1 MAEREIKKSLG
12 QMAGDLIVNG
22 YVKKTGGFHEVNRL
36 RTAVGMAPLAKVQ
49 KFSRTIKGNVN
60 DSDLHE
66 IIKEHAELNSA
77 EDSWPYSSAFYHRVH
92 MSWLSRTGRGL
103 NDLERD
109 ALDEF
114 MTEIRRKATVDAQM
128 EIVDE
133 LLEEHAD
140 MITEEDHT
148 SREAVER
155 VMDLLPS
162 RILISP
168 SPVARQRAIYTASVM
183 WKERFGEYYEN

>member
-36 RTAVGMAPLAKVQ
+36 RSAFGMAPLAKGQ

-60 DSDLHE
+60 DSALQE
-66 IIKEHAELNSA
+66 VIREHAHLNTA
-77 EDSWPYSSAFYHRVH
+77 EDAWPYSAAFYHRVH

-103 NDLERD
+103 NELERD

-114 MTEIRRKATVDAQM
+114 MTDIRRKATIDAQM
-128 EIVDE
+128 DMVDE

-148 SREAVER
+148 SREAVEL
-155 VMDLLPS
+155 VMDELPS
-162 RILISP
+162 RILVSP
-168 SPVARQRAIYTASVM
+168 SPVARQRAIYTASLM
-183 WKERFGEYYEN
+183 WKERFGEYYEC

>member
-1 MAEREIKKSLG
+1 MAQREIKKSLG

-22 YVKKTGGFHEVNRL
+22 YLKKTGGFHEVNRL
-36 RTAVGMAPLAKVQ
+36 RTAVGMAPLVKGQ
-49 KFSRTIKGNVN
+49 KLSRTIKGNVN
-60 DSDLHE
+60 DSALHE
-66 IIKEHAELNSA
+66 VIREHAHLNTA
-77 EDSWPYSSAFYHRVH
+77 EDAWPYSSAFYHRVH
-92 MSWLSRTGRGL
+92 MSWLARTGRGL

-114 MTEIRRKATVDAQM
+114 MTDIRRKATIDAQM

-148 SREAVER
+148 SSEAVEL
-155 VMDLLPS
+155 VMDELPS
-162 RILISP
+162 RILVSP
-168 SPVARQRAIYTASVM
+168 SPVARQRAVYTASLM